1 LGALKLVNDIHCQ
14 GTLPTGQ
21 EIAVMR
27 LWRKSG
33 QDAEQFKNEV
43 LVAAKL
49 QHKNLAKLMG
59 FCLVGEDNMLIYEFV
74 SNKSLDKFL
83 YGLSI

>member
-1 LGALKLVNDIHCQ
+1 LGALKLVNYIHCQ
-14 GTLPTGQ
+14 GTLPDGQ
-21 EIAVMR
+21 EIAVKR
-27 LWRKSG
+27 LWRRSG

-59 FCLVGEDNMLIYEFV
+59 FCLGGEDRMLIYEFV
-74 SNKSLDKFL
+74 SNKRLDNFL